1 MQTTLQISA
10 AAMAATHRERFYS
23 MFDTKGADDA
33 IVVLRGATV
42 GYRYDT
48 DFELPFRQESLFWY
62 LTGVSEP
69 DYSAVFVPK
78 TGEFHLFAP
87 KRETSYAVWNG
98 RIRSQEEIQELYRPD
113 VLHLSDALQS
123 VIDDL
128 SPARIF
134 TGTEGELK
142 ALGLTAP
149 DGCAIDHR
157 SVVDIL
163 TLCRLH
169 KTEGELERMR
179 FANKANSAAHEAVL
193 RSVRPGA
200 WEYQMK
206 GVLEGTLMQR
216 GLQFPA
222 YNGIYASGTNSAILH
237 YVVNNQQ
244 LNDGELFLIDSG
256 YEFEGYGADLT
267 RTWPVNGVFSDVQR
281 EMYTIVL
288 EMQKKTI
295 DATRPGAK
303 MEDLHWLACRTLLE
317 GLLEGG
323 YVKGSLDDLMAQ
335 NIFALFF
342 PHGLGHFLGLDVHDP
357 GGYPKGVD
365 RIDRPGVRFL
375 RIRREMESG
384 MALTIEP
391 GLYMIPALLGPA
403 FEDPTQSLFLN
414 RSKLEPLL
422 HFGGIRIEDNLVV
435 NDSESG
441 HENLTSLVKEIDEIE
456 AIMKDAKGVRG

>member
-1 MQTTLQISA
+1 MQTSLKISA
-10 AAMAATHRERFYS
+10 ADMAATHRERFYS
-23 MFDTKGADDA
+23 MFDLEGADNA
-33 IVVLRGATV
+33 IVVMRGGSV
-42 GYRYDT
+42 EHRYDT
-48 DFELPFRQESLFWY
+48 DFELPFRQESRFWY

-69 DYSAVFVPK
+69 DYSAIFVPK
-78 TGEFHLFAP
+78 TGECHLFAP
-87 KRETSYAVWNG
+87 KREASYAVWNG
-98 RIRSQEEIQELYRPD
+98 RIRSQEDIQALYKPD
-113 VLHLSDALQS
+113 ALHYSDAMQS
-123 VIDDL
+123 VIDELAPD
-128 SPARIF
+128 RIF
-134 TGTEGELK
+134 TGAEGDLA
-142 ALGLTAP
+142 ALGVGAP
-149 DGCAIDHR
+149 EGCEIDHR
-157 SVVDIL
+157 SVIDIL
-163 TLCRLH
+163 TLCRLY
-169 KTEGELERMR
+169 KTEGELERLR
-179 FANKANSAAHEAVL
+179 FANKANCDAHHAVL
-193 RSVRPGA
+193 RSVRPDA

-244 LNDGELFLIDSG
+244 MGDGELFLIDSG

-281 EMYTIVL
+281 EMYSIVL
-288 EMQKKTI
+288 EMQKRTI
-295 DATRPGAK
+295 AATRPGVK
-303 MEDLHWLACRTLLE
+303 MEDLHFLACRTLLE

-323 YVKGSLDDLMAQ
+323 YVKGSVEDLMAQ

-375 RIRREMESG
+375 RSRRELESG
-384 MALTIEP
+384 MVITIEP
-391 GLYMIPALLGPA
+391 GFYMIPALLGPA
-403 FEDPTQSLFLN
+403 FDDPTQSSFLN

-422 HFGGIRIEDNLVV
+422 DFGGIRIEDNLVL
-435 NDSESG
+435 NDSDMG
-441 HENLTSLVKEIDEIE
+441 HENMTSLVKEIDEIE